1 MKAACLR
8 VSGNLVNLYS
18 GAMEERCFMFH
29 NGRHTFVCV
38 PLIFSTKDDK
48 SGATRI
54 KGFPCKSD
62 FHRALSCKVTT
73 VRTSSIFRL
82 YFINAV
88 YFYTEQR
95 NGYVKFVV
103 KKNKNK
109 EGKKIKQRE
118 KKSNAKMMLKDYSF
132 WMLPL

>member
-18 GAMEERCFMFH
+18 EAMEERCFMFR
-29 NGRHTFVCV
+29 NGRHPFVCV

-48 SGATRI
+48 SDGTRI

-73 VRTSSIFRL
+73 QQYASSIFRL

-88 YFYTEQR
+88 YVYTEQR

-103 KKNKNK
+103 KKI
-109 EGKKIKQRE
+109 KIKIKKE
-118 KKSNAKMMLKDYSF
+118 KK
-132 WMLPL
+132 